1 MAQPPKAG
9 AGRRWWRR
17 LLLWSAVALL
27 LCLSA
32 GLGAGLGAWFYISRD
47 LPRIERLA
55 DYAPPAVTQV
65 LAADGRL
72 MAEYYRQRRYVIPL
86 DQIPPHV
93 IWAFVSAEDGD
104 FFKHAGIDF
113 WGILRAAV
121 ANLRAGRVVQGGSTI
136 TQQVARGLLLTPQRT
151 IVRKLKEMVLAW
163 RMEHYLTKREILYL
177 YLNQIYLGHG
187 AYGIQAAAQTY
198 FGKDAK
204 DLDLAEAALL
214 AGLVQA
220 PSRYSPI
227 RHPRRARTRQVYVI
241 QRMLADGHITR
252 AQAKAALEEPMEVHL
267 HRPAKV
273 NAPYYTEAVRQWLE
287 ERFGTTLLYQGGL
300 TVHTACDPRL
310 TAHGQEAIHRGLK
323 ELSRRHVFRG
333 PLGRVSAEQLQAIRR
348 RPVARSGF
356 RPGQETE
363 AVVTSPD
370 GQGGW
375 WLRLGS
381 ARGRLTP
388 QDLEWIRRGH
398 GGRPALKPGD
408 VIRVRLVAYHAPS
421 RSWWLEIPPAAQAA
435 LLCLEAHTGKLRV
448 IIGGRDF
455 NQSQYNRALQARRQ
469 PGSAFK
475 PFIYAAALDHPVMGL
490 TPSSI
495 IVDAPVVFDDP
506 AHPGRKWKPKN
517 YENRFFGPTTLR
529 NALAHSRNV
538 VTVKLLAQL
547 GIRYTIDYAR
557 KFGFSSPLA
566 PNLSLALGSS
576 GLSLL
581 ELTRAYSV
589 FANGGRLVDPV
600 MVEKVLDRRGKVI
613 YQARPQVR
621 QVISPQTAFLMT
633 HLLRGVVEHGTGRRM
648 KALGRPVAGKTGTTN
663 DLRDAWF
670 IGFTPR
676 LVCGVWVGRDDN
688 RPLGRRETGA
698 RAAGPIWLYFMQKAL
713 QDTPPQD
720 FPVPPGVVFA
730 KVDLDT
736 GRPLPPGAEGG
747 FFEAFR
753 QGHEPTPPRPGQHP
767 PPAEG
772 ASGFLQAETFAPGQ
786 EGDNRPPPQ
795 P

>member
-1 MAQPPKAG
+1 
-9 AGRRWWRR
+9 
-17 LLLWSAVALL
+17 
-27 LCLSA
+27 
-32 GLGAGLGAWFYISRD
+32 
-47 LPRIERLA
+47 
-55 DYAPPAVTQV
+55 
-65 LAADGRL
+65 
-72 MAEYYRQRRYVIPL
+72 
-86 DQIPPHV
+86 
-93 IWAFVSAEDGD
+93 
-104 FFKHAGIDF
+104 
-113 WGILRAAV
+113 
-121 ANLRAGRVVQGGSTI
+121 
-136 TQQVARGLLLTPQRT
+136 
-151 IVRKLKEMVLAW
+151 
-163 RMEHYLTKREILYL
+163 
-177 YLNQIYLGHG
+177 
-187 AYGIQAAAQTY
+187 
-198 FGKDAK
+198 
-204 DLDLAEAALL
+204 
-214 AGLVQA
+214 
-220 PSRYSPI
+220 
-227 RHPRRARTRQVYVI
+227 
-241 QRMLADGHITR
+241 MLADGHISP
-252 AQAKAALEEPMEVHL
+252 AQAQAALEQPMEVRL

-273 NAPYYTEAVRQWLE
+273 KAPYYTETVRQWLE
-287 ERFGTTLLYQGGL
+287 ERFGTTMLYEGGL
-300 TVHTACDPRL
+300 TVYTACDPRL
-310 TAHGQEAIHRGLK
+310 TAYGQEAIRRGLE
-323 ELSRRHVFRG
+323 ELNRRHGFRG
-333 PLGRVSAEQLQAIRR
+333 PVARVSAEQLRAIRR
-348 RPVARSGF
+348 RPVSRGSF

-363 AVVTSPD
+363 AVVTAPD
-370 GQGGW
+370 GEGGW

-388 QDLEWIRRGH
+388 QALEWVRRG
-398 GGRPALKPGD
+398 GGPVLKPGD

-421 RSWWLEIPPAAQAA
+421 RAWRLEVVQPPAAQAA
-435 LLCLEAHTGKLRV
+435 LLCLEAHTGKVRV
-448 IIGGRDF
+448 LIGGRDF
-455 NQSQYNRALQARRQ
+455 AQSQYNRAIQAHRQ

-475 PFIYAAALDHPVMGL
+475 PFIYAAALDHPVLGF

-506 AHPGRKWKPKN
+506 AHPGQKWKPKN

-547 GIRYTIDYAR
+547 GIRYTMDYAR
-557 KFGFSSPLA
+557 KFGFTSPLA

-589 FANGGRLVDPV
+589 FANGGKLVEPV

-621 QVISPQTAFLMT
+621 QVISPQTAFIMT
-633 HLLRGVVEHGTGRRM
+633 HLLRGVVEHGTGRKM

-698 RAAGPIWLYFMQKAL
+698 RAAGPIWLYFMQQAL
-713 QDTPPQD
+713 QGTPPQD

-753 QGHEPTPPRPGQHP
+753 QGHEPTPPQPGQ
-767 PPAEG
+767 PAASTEG

-786 EGDNRPPPQ
+786 KPSTPPSEQ